1 MRIFDSNE
9 ITSEL
14 HEIYITIN
22 VPDSYAEMVEIYR
35 EGENG
40 PGFVQV
46 TSVKMIETSVSFDQD
61 DNNDMRRFLP

>member
-1 MRIFDSNE
+1 MRIFESND
-9 ITSEL
+9 ITAEL
-14 HEIYITIN
+14 HEVYITIN
-22 VPDSYAEMVEIYR
+22 VPESYAEMVEIYK

-46 TSVKMIETSVSFDQD
+46 TSVKMIESNVGFDQD

>member
-35 EGENG
+35 EGRNG